1 MLSFELLLSRKRN
14 KMKIYDV
21 LKGGFLVDEGAFR
34 NWRIILF
41 VVFLLLFMI
50 SSSHSADRK
59 VMDISRM
66 NNEMKKLKSL
76 YIDSGTYLTRMKME
90 SSVREKL
97 KERCLGSPTTPPIKI
112 KVTTKIK

>member
-1 MLSFELLLSRKRN
+1 
-14 KMKIYDV
+14 MKIYDV
-21 LKGGFLVDEGAFR
+21 LKGGFLVDEGAFK

-41 VVFLLLFMI
+41 IVFLLLFMI

-59 VMDISRM
+59 VMEISRM

-97 KERCLGSPTTPPIKI
+97 KERGLGSPKTPPIKI
-112 KVTTKIK
+112 KVTTKTN